1 MLTLSELRSTTFE
14 PGRGKERGGSD
25 SFGDESGDE
34 ERGGP
39 MARVL
44 YMATS
49 AAEEGGGERF
59 GCEVAC
65 GYCGG

>member
-1 MLTLSELRSTTFE
+1 
-14 PGRGKERGGSD
+14 
-25 SFGDESGDE
+25 
-34 ERGGP
+34 

-49 AAEEGGGERF
+49 AAEEDGGERF

-65 GYCGG
+65 GGGRVRRGIAR